1 VSGKP
6 LPVSNEVKA
15 AISKAAKS
23 TSTGSHVPGTDN
35 ANMEG
40 EKKVKTEKELERE
53 RKKAEKQAKFDQKKA
68 KVAAAPTATAATSKN
83 KEKKAKAEKK
93 AEEEVLPAYTEETP
107 FGEKKSSF
115 IRSYSF
121 QFLINRSHSVFRRS
135 LLQSI

>member
-6 LPVSNEVKA
+6 LPISNEVKS
-15 AISKAAKS
+15 AISEAAKS
-23 TSTGSHVPGTDN
+23 SSTGSHVPGTDN
-35 ANMEG
+35 ANMG
-40 EKKVKTEKELERE
+40 SEKKVKTEKELERE

-68 KVAAAPTATAATSKN
+68 KVATAPAATSKN

-93 AEEEVLPAYTEETP
+93 AEEEVLSAYTEETP

-115 IRSYSF
+115 IRSYNF
-121 QFLINRSHSVFRRS
+121 QFLINCSHSVFRRS